1 MFNLAINGNLTYFT
15 MQYLCGFKGYRSQK
29 QSEHFRHAH
38 KQRNRMQEIKNFVHK
53 MGRGN
58 T

>member
-15 MQYLCGFKGYRSQK
+15 MQCGFKGYRSQK